1 MEVRFDPT
9 IQSYF
14 NSSRALQKR
23 FGSLSKKLIL
33 VVENLMKT
41 RRADMMQIPGHPH
54 YLRKYRNREIFSI
67 TVKHPFR
74 CIFKVE
80 PSGEFVTILNVVDY
94 HNHEHRIL

>member
-1 MEVRFDPT
+1 MEVKFDPT

-54 YLRKYRNREIFSI
+54 PLRKYRNREIFSI
-67 TVKHPFR
+67 TVKH
-74 CIFKVE
+74 
-80 PSGEFVTILNVVDY
+80 LNVVKDPNSY
-94 HNHEHRIL
+94 SHYKDFVTCTYF